1 MVIFQSK
8 QKTFEGN
15 LKINYV
21 VEDQVLNIWVWKFI
35 KILICKIMLM
45 ILSLNWI
52 EPMLSISKWLPIL
65 H

>member
-1 MVIFQSK
+1 MVIFKSK
-8 QKTFEGN
+8 QKTFEGD

-45 ILSLNWI
+45 ILSLN
-52 EPMLSISKWLPIL
+52 
-65 H
+65 

>member
-8 QKTFEGN
+8 QKTFEAD

-45 ILSLNWI
+45 ILSLN
-52 EPMLSISKWLPIL
+52 
-65 H
+65 